1 MSLWQTVS
9 SKPMV
14 RAATFTSVSQQ
25 TKTLTT
31 TSKKYFNH
39 FVPPPRSNHSAV
51 SGPPSST
58 TVRRRIS
65 FPQRNAAA
73 NPTVQNIGTHKRKTF
88 LRTNYVLQHTLTKH
102 TQLSYAFNKAYI
114 WSYISALLLFI
125 SKTRFY

>member
-1 MSLWQTVS
+1 MANGILQADGKS
-9 SKPMV
+9 SHV
-14 RAATFTSVSQQ
+14 YIR
-25 TKTLTT
+25 LTT
-31 TSKKYFNH
+31 TSKKNILITSCLHLAQTIF
-39 FVPPPRSNHSAV
+39 AV

-73 NPTVQNIGTHKRKTF
+73 DPTVQNIGTHKRKTF
-88 LRTNYVLQHTLTKH
+88 LQTNYVLQHTLTKH